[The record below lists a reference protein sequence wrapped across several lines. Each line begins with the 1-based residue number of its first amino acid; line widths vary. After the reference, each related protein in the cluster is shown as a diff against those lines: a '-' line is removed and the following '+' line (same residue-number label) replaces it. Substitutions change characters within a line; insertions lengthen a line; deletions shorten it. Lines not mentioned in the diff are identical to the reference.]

1 MSLEVRLK
9 PVEELLFRSDLVAVG
24 KFRCPV
30 DHPLYFDSG
39 AVPNHTIVFP
49 RTSTAIHYERG
60 GSFVGGPNV
69 VSIYNEGQ
77 RFTRRAVDAA
87 DQSDWYAV
95 ADEVVTD
102 AVAAFDAA
110 VLDRP
115 ERRFRHTH
123 APAPGHVYLAQRVLF
138 ERLERRHL
146 IDGTEVEEQVMRFL
160 TAVLRSAYGAARKT
174 SPSREAVE
182 EAKRCIAAR
191 PEENLPLRSLA
202 ARAQLS
208 PYQLCREFRAVTGM
222 TITRYRHSL
231 RLRIALDRLR
241 GRVDLTELAF
251 DLGYS
256 SHSHFTYVF
265 RHHFG
270 VTPSC
275 YRART

>member
-30 DHPLYFDSG
+30 GHPLFNDSG
-39 AVPNHTIVFP
+39 AVPNHTFVFP
-49 RTSTAIHYERG
+49 RTSSAIHHERG
-60 GSFVGGPNV
+60 PSFVGGPNV
-69 VSIYNEGQ
+69 ISIYNEGQ
-77 RFTRRAVDAA
+77 RFTRTAIDGA
-87 DQSDWYAV
+87 DESDWYAV
-95 ADEVVTD
+95 ADEVATD
-102 AVAAFDAA
+102 AIAAFDET
-110 VLDRP
+110 VIDRP
-115 ERRFRHTH
+115 QRRFRHAH
-123 APAPGHVYLAQRVLF
+123 APATGQLYLAQRALF
-138 ERLERRHL
+138 EKLDGGHL
-146 IDGTEVEEQVMRFL
+146 IDATEVEEQVMGFL
-160 TAVLRSAYGAARKT
+160 TAVLRSAYGAARKKT
-174 SPSREAVE
+174 PSLDAVE
-182 EAKRCIAAR
+182 EAKRSIAAS

-202 ARAQLS
+202 ARAEIS
-208 PYQLCREFRAVTGM
+208 PYQLCREFRAATGM

-241 GRVDLTELAF
+241 GRIDLTELAL